1 MRSICDRR
9 FVRFSIRGDATLK
22 PFAGTEATKRR
33 VRFFLGI
40 LGVASV
46 GAIAFGVIG
55 GIAYFPEQPL
65 RGASFGALAAWL
77 SGLVLVSAIVGAEI
91 FLPRT
96 RAGLALER
104 APFLVTL
111 AIKSIAYSAVII
123 LVIESKFGRWV
134 AAYAVFGPEFAQQIF
149 DPVGLPVLVSI
160 GVAFL
165 LMSFVIVL
173 VQLTGLVGGSTLRNI
188 ILGRYHRSR
197 IEERFFLFIDI
208 VGSTPL
214 AERLGPASVHA
225 FLDHVFQIASDPID
239 EHAGDVYQ
247 YVGDEVVV
255 TWTLADGRPGARPI
269 ACYFA
274 VKRALESAAKDFEQA
289 FGSVPQLRAALHA
302 GPVITGEVG
311 GSRRAIVFHGD
322 VMNTTSRLENAT
334 RDLGRPFLV
343 SEDALSRLDGLEAY
357 DSVDLGPQ
365 QLRGRAASVRV
376 FAVEPG
382 LSSSARAACLTSGE
396 EKRKAA
402 RSSR

>member
-1 MRSICDRR
+1 MP
-9 FVRFSIRGDATLK
+9 AM
-22 PFAGTEATKRR
+22 PEGTRRR

-40 LGVASV
+40 LGIASA
-46 GAIAFGVIG
+46 GAIAFGGTV
-55 GIAYFPEQPL
+55 GIAYFPGQPL
-65 RGASFGALAAWL
+65 LGASFGALAALL
-77 SGLVLVSAIVGAEI
+77 SGIVLVSVIVGAEI
-91 FLPRT
+91 FLPQT

-111 AIKSIAYSAVII
+111 AIKSTAYSVVMI
-123 LVIESKFGRWV
+123 LVIGSKLGRWV
-134 AAYAVFGPEFAQQIF
+134 AGYLVFGPEFAQQVF
-149 DPVGLPVLVSI
+149 QPVGLPVAVSI
-160 GVAFL
+160 SVAFL
-165 LMSFVIVL
+165 LMSFVIML

-225 FLDHVFQIASDPID
+225 FLNRVFQIASDPID
-239 EHAGDVYQ
+239 DHGGDVYQ
-247 YVGDEVVV
+247 YVGDEVVI
-255 TWTLADGRPGARPI
+255 TWTLANGRSGARPI

-274 VKRALESAAKDFEQA
+274 VKRVLDWAAKDFERE

-343 SEDALSRLDGLEAY
+343 SEDALSRLDGKEAY
-357 DSVDLGPQ
+357 KSVDLGPQ
-365 QLRGRAASVRV
+365 QLRGRAAPVRV
-376 FAVEPG
+376 YAVELG
-382 LSSSARAACLTSGE
+382 MEAIEVTAHQ
-396 EKRKAA
+396 
-402 RSSR
+402 